1 MSVWVRSQDKR
12 KLIKASSII
21 LDVSLSSKETGI
33 KGYFGS
39 NQYAMLGYYKNE
51 KRALEVLDD
60 IQRYLI
66 PSIDMIGKIPEDG
79 KIYGVNSIVSM
90 VYQMPEV

>member
-1 MSVWVRSQDKR
+1 MWIRSQDKGYLV
-12 KLIKASSII
+12 KSPIIDIDIKKNEVYI
-21 LDVSLSSKETGI
+21 LDRTYAKEPFIGRILGVYKSKE
-33 KGYFGS
+33 
-39 NQYAMLGYYKNE
+39 
-51 KRALEVLDD
+51 RALEVLDD

-90 VYQMPEV
+90 VYQMPEE

>member
-1 MSVWVRSQDKR
+1 MSIWVRSQDKEFLMKVDNINLELNR
-12 KLIKASSII
+12 LFTFVGGVTTAFTLGTYK
-21 LDVSLSSKETGI
+21 SKE
-33 KGYFGS
+33 
-39 NQYAMLGYYKNE
+39 
-51 KRALEVLDD
+51 RALEVLDD

-90 VYQMPEV
+90 VYQMPKE